1 MFIYSFISDRHH
13 YYFICNRNRK
23 MFFLINCNN
32 LDAHGKLKN
41 RRQMLYM
48 YFKTTNRIRKYI
60 LVVKKFESTTQRM
73 HYSGCKIAITI
84 ALLHRF
90 HENLNVILAV
100 VCTIIYLL

>member
-23 MFFLINCNN
+23 MFFNKLQQFRRTWKIKTE
-32 LDAHGKLKN
+32 GKC
-41 RRQMLYM
+41 YM

-73 HYSGCKIAITI
+73 HYSGCKTAITI
-84 ALLHRF
+84 A
-90 HENLNVILAV
+90 
-100 VCTIIYLL
+100 